1 MKNVTALL
9 HEKSK
14 QVVCLPA
21 NASVLDAIRMMAE
34 QRIGSVLIIEDG
46 QLQGIVTERDY
57 ARKVILLG
65 RSSGDTAIAE
75 IMSSPVLTVKPTD
88 TVTHCMTLMTEHKIR
103 HLPVLEGEQVVGL
116 ISIGDLV
123 KAVIEQQQIEIKQLQ
138 SYIAG

>member
-9 HEKSK
+9 NDKSK
-14 QVVCLPA
+14 QVVSLSA
-21 NASVLDAIRMMAE
+21 DASVLDAIRVMAE
-34 QRIGSVLIIEDG
+34 QHIGSVLIMQDG

-65 RSSGDTAIAE
+65 RSSGDTAIAD

-88 TVTHCMTLMTEHKIR
+88 TVTFCMTLMTEHKIR

>member
-1 MKNVTALL
+1 MKNVSSLL
-9 HEKSK
+9 HEKST
-14 QVVCLPA
+14 QVYSLGA
-21 NASVLDAIRMMAE
+21 NASVLEAIRLMAE
-34 QRIGSVLIIEDG
+34 QRIGSVLIMENG

-65 RSSGDTAIAE
+65 RSSSDTAIAD

-88 TVTHCMTLMTEHKIR
+88 TVTHCMTIMTEHKIR
-103 HLPVLEGEQVVGL
+103 HLPVQEGEQVVGL

-123 KAVIEQQQIEIKQLQ
+123 KAMIEQQQIEIKQLQ

>member
-9 HEKSK
+9 HEKSN

-21 NASVLDAIRMMAE
+21 DASVLDAIRMMAE

>member
-9 HEKSK
+9 HDKSK
-14 QVVCLPA
+14 QVVSLSA
-21 NASVLDAIRMMAE
+21 DASVLDAIRVMAE
-34 QRIGSVLIIEDG
+34 QRIGSVLIMKDG

-65 RSSGDTAIAE
+65 RSSGDTAIAD

-88 TVTHCMTLMTEHKIR
+88 TVTFCMTLMTEHKIR
-103 HLPVLEGEQVVGL
+103 QLPVLEGEQVVGL

-138 SYIAG
+138 NYIAG

>member
-14 QVVCLPA
+14 QVVSLPA
-21 NASVLDAIRMMAE
+21 KASVLDAIRMMAE
-34 QRIGSVLIIEDG
+34 QRIGSVLIMEDG

-65 RSSGDTAIAE
+65 RSSGDTAIAD

>member
-9 HEKSK
+9 HDKSK
-14 QVVCLPA
+14 QVVSLSA
-21 NASVLDAIRMMAE
+21 DASVLDAIRVMAE
-34 QRIGSVLIIEDG
+34 QRIGSVLIMKDG

-65 RSSGDTAIAE
+65 RSSGDTAIAD

-88 TVTHCMTLMTEHKIR
+88 TVTFCMTLMTEHKIR
-103 HLPVLEGEQVVGL
+103 HLPVLEGEHVVGL

-138 SYIAG
+138 NYIAG

>member
-9 HEKSK
+9 HDKSK
-14 QVVCLPA
+14 QVYSLNA
-21 NASVLDAIRMMAE
+21 DASVLDAIRMMAE
-34 QRIGSVLIIEDG
+34 QRIGSVLIMQDG

-65 RSSGDTAIAE
+65 RSSGDTAIAD

-103 HLPVLEGEQVVGL
+103 HLPVLEGEHVVGL

>member
-9 HEKSK
+9 GEKSVK
-14 QVVCLPA
+14 LYFLSTKD
-21 NASVLDAIRMMAE
+21 SVLDAIRMMAE
-34 QRIGSVLIIEDG
+34 QRIGSVLIMENG

-65 RSSGDTAIAE
+65 RSSSDTALAD

-88 TVTHCMTLMTEHKIR
+88 TVTYCMTLMTEHKIR
-103 HLPVLEGEQVVGL
+103 HLPVLDGETVLGL

-123 KAVIEQQQIEIKQLQ
+123 KAVIEQQQIEITQLQ